1 MKLLIDS
8 GANPHIVNLVN
19 MNHFLMMIKF
29 NSQFLKDKQ
38 TAYMIAL
45 EKRHYECARL
55 LNEYSD
61 NLSELANLADASSNG
76 MSKLFYFLFNKNLS
90 ILF

>member
-1 MKLLIDS
+1 
-8 GANPHIVNLVN
+8 
-19 MNHFLMMIKF
+19 
-29 NSQFLKDKQ
+29 
-38 TAYMIAL
+38 MIAL

-76 MSKLFYFLFNKNLS
+76 MSKLFHFLFNKNLS